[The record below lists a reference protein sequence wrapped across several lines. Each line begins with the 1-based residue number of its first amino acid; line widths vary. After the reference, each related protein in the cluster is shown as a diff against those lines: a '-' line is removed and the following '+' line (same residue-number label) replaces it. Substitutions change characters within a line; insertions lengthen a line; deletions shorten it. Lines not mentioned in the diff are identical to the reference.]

1 MTLPRFRPVTPA
13 SIVCLIVIFG
23 VQNVA
28 VAQTAAPRLRGAVDL
43 TIGSVDETRDAYL
56 FGNVSGLL
64 LLDDGRILVADNTTH
79 DVRVFGT
86 DGKHQ
91 FTIGRRGAGPGDLTR
106 PCCLTIASDGQL
118 WIRDNGNHRYS
129 IFEVGPAEGKFVRT
143 FRTHVSSPQSFSGR
157 VAWDSRG
164 RIVDIG
170 QLDIDTQQRAFIDA
184 NGSVV
189 RWDTLKPPPSESL
202 AVMQVRRRVEGGVST
217 YYWYQPHGPVAL
229 RAYGPGGETAD
240 AVSSNYSVSWF
251 DAERNRITLIQRP
264 IPGPELSARER
275 REANEELDRNAK
287 DAGVAR
293 SSLPYGVPRR
303 KAPLRD
309 LGFDL
314 DGRLWVEKSVP
325 DGQPREADVY
335 DRRGTL
341 VAVMTWPSH
350 IRLNHRTVRGQTAVG
365 VAVDSLGTNTVV
377 RLRFR

>member
-1 MTLPRFRPVTPA
+1 MTLPCLRPIFRT
-13 SIVCLIVIFG
+13 LIAILG
-23 VQNVA
+23 AQNVTDG
-28 VAQTAAPRLRGAVDL
+28 QTTAPRLRGAVDL
-43 TIGSVDETRDAYL
+43 TIGSVDETRDAHI

-64 LLDDGRILVADNTTH
+64 LLEDGRILVADNTTH

-91 FTIGRRGAGPGDLTR
+91 FTIGRRGAGPGDLNR
-106 PCCLTIASDGQL
+106 PCCLTIGNDGQL
-118 WIRDNGNHRYS
+118 WIRDNGNRRYS
-129 IFEVGPAEGKFVRT
+129 IFEIGPTEGKFVQTVRA
-143 FRTHVSSPQSFSGR
+143 HVASPQSFAGR

-164 RIVDIG
+164 RVVDIG
-170 QLDIDTQQRAFIDA
+170 QLDIDLYQRAFIEA
-184 NGSVV
+184 NGSVM

-202 AVMQVRRRVEGGVST
+202 AVMRVQRRVQGGVST

-251 DAERNRITLIQRP
+251 DAERNRVTLLQRP

-275 REANEELDRNAK
+275 REANAELDRNAK

-314 DGRLWVEKSVP
+314 DGRLWVERSVA
-325 DGQPREADVY
+325 DGQPREADLY

-350 IRLNHRTVRGQTAVG
+350 IRLGHRTVRGHTAVG